1 MSYDDAR
8 YLVDTNALSKIG
20 RRRRAAQY
28 FHDRAMLPSEVL
40 HEAESSPDIQRLR
53 QLEFKTTPGVL
64 QALLEVMKTVPADD
78 SSLINLYKNQG
89 GADPILVAC
98 ALVARDDAG
107 KYLFGDE
114 WAIVT
119 EDQAVCALAAEF
131 GVPVVAPGE
140 FEQRIDEAAS

>member
-98 ALVARDDAG
+98 ALDARTISSPIMPSRMG
-107 KYLFGDE
+107 SV
-114 WAIVT
+114 VT
-119 EDQAVCALAAEF
+119 SNRPPSSLPKGRSAV
-131 GVPVVAPGE
+131 
-140 FEQRIDEAAS
+140 